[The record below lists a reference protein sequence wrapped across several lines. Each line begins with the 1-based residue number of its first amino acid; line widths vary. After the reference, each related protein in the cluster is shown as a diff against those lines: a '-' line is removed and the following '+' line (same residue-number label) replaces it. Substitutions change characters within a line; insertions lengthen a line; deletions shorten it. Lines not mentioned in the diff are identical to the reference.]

1 MKKLL
6 SVFAVVL
13 SLGLGAV
20 TMDAK
25 AAKRMGSGK
34 SVGMQRQ
41 SVQDKAP
48 SAPAAQN
55 GAPSA
60 AGAGAAAAP
69 RSSWMGPIAGL
80 AAGLGIAAL
89 ASHLGFGDELASMM
103 MMGLLAAAVMVAIGF
118 IMRKR
123 LAAQR
128 GGLVSSG
135 GLMSSGTG
143 NASNAPQGSAYK
155 VSMPQS
161 SVHSGSSGSLIGSK
175 VFEPLVKPNTIPA
188 DFDHAAF
195 ERNAKVNFL
204 RLQAAYDS
212 GNLDDLREFT
222 SPEMFAEL
230 KLDIQGRE
238 VGLQNGDV
246 ARLDAVVLDV
256 AEENNVYL
264 VSVKFTGFIRFG
276 AGIDDEVFDEIW
288 HLSKP
293 RQGSGGW
300 VLSGIQQSDQ

>member
-13 SLGLGAV
+13 SLALVGV
-20 TMDAK
+20 SMDAK

-48 SAPAAQN
+48 PAPIAQS

-69 RSSWMGPIAGL
+69 RRSWMGPIAGL

-89 ASHLGFGDELASMM
+89 ASHLGFGDELASMV
-103 MMGLLAAAVMVAIGF
+103 MMGLLAVAVMALMGF

-123 LAAQR
+123 LAAQQ
-128 GGLVSSG
+128 GGLPSSG
-135 GLMSSGTG
+135 GLMPAGAG
-143 NASNAPQGSAYK
+143 HASNLSPGSVYK
-155 VSMPQS
+155 VSMPS
-161 SVHSGSSGSLIGSK
+161 NSGHAGSSGSLIGTK
-175 VFEPLVKPNTIPA
+175 LFESQAKPQLIPA
-188 DFDHAAF
+188 EFDQAAF

-238 VGLQNGDV
+238 TGRQHGDV
-246 ARLDAVVLDV
+246 VRLDATVMQVT
-256 AEENNVYL
+256 EENNVYF
-264 VSVKFTGFIRFG
+264 VSVKFTGFIRYG
-276 AGIDDEVFDEIW
+276 AGTDDEVFDEIW

-293 RQGSGGW
+293 RQGSSGW
-300 VLSGIQQSDQ
+300 VLSGIQQSD

>member
-1 MKKLL
+1 
-6 SVFAVVL
+6 
-13 SLGLGAV
+13 
-20 TMDAK
+20 
-25 AAKRMGSGK
+25 
-34 SVGMQRQ
+34 
-41 SVQDKAP
+41 
-48 SAPAAQN
+48 
-55 GAPSA
+55 
-60 AGAGAAAAP
+60 
-69 RSSWMGPIAGL
+69 
-80 AAGLGIAAL
+80 
-89 ASHLGFGDELASMM
+89 
-103 MMGLLAAAVMVAIGF
+103 
-118 IMRKR
+118 
-123 LAAQR
+123 
-128 GGLVSSG
+128 
-135 GLMSSGTG
+135 
-143 NASNAPQGSAYK
+143 
-155 VSMPQS
+155 MPQS

-300 VLSGIQQSDQ
+300 VLSGIQQSD

>member
-135 GLMSSGTG
+135 GLMSAGTG

-161 SVHSGSSGSLIGSK
+161 SVHSGSSGSLK
-175 VFEPLVKPNTIPA
+175 RR
-188 DFDHAAF
+188 AAWVL
-195 ERNAKVNFL
+195 RHNATPGRRIL
-204 RLQAAYDS
+204 RHLS
-212 GNLDDLREFT
+212 
-222 SPEMFAEL
+222 
-230 KLDIQGRE
+230 
-238 VGLQNGDV
+238 
-246 ARLDAVVLDV
+246 AVV
-256 AEENNVYL
+256 
-264 VSVKFTGFIRFG
+264 
-276 AGIDDEVFDEIW
+276 
-288 HLSKP
+288 SK
-293 RQGSGGW
+293 
-300 VLSGIQQSDQ
+300 